1 MSSQSTAFRSEERWY
16 EQVESLS
23 QLVQLMEDL
32 PPGLQKVVSQY
43 LNELIDRNLRQ
54 RREQREVQSGDL
66 DKTLGMFQASQ
77 RRRSIDQN
85 PLIRRALTMMVTLPE
100 AQLLAFADHL
110 LRVVNVLQAHPE
122 WRNTVEP
129 TSRLLQEVRSI
140 IARS

>member
-1 MSSQSTAFRSEERWY
+1 MSSQSTASRSEERWY

-54 RREQREVQSGDL
+54 RREQREVQSTDL

-100 AQLLAFADHL
+100 TQLLAFADHL
-110 LRVVNVLQAHPE
+110 LRVVKVLQAHPE
-122 WRNTVEP
+122 WRNAVEP
-129 TSRLLQEVRSI
+129 TSRLLQEVRSV